1 MAKAM
6 LLAVATAGVFE
17 GKRRLVERSGLGG
30 LGGDFHHW
38 QQEGVESSKF
48 QDLEFK
54 IPTQRKK
61 KANVEECMWSSLF
74 RPPEI
79 SG

>member
-1 MAKAM
+1 MFFV
-6 LLAVATAGVFE
+6 VATAGLSE
-17 GKRRLVERSGLGG
+17 GKRRLVERSRLGG
-30 LGGDFHHW
+30 LGGDLRVRGPR
-38 QQEGVESSKF
+38 GVGSSKF